1 MKKKKKN
8 KNLNFILGLI
18 LTIFTLIL
26 VLWGFTGAPYDPDR
40 MDASLK
46 FAGVSL
52 RHIFGCD
59 QFGRDQFSRV
69 LKGVGNTFI
78 VAVGTVF
85 IGTLFGVII
94 GGLCGYFGGILD
106 EVLMRIIDA
115 IFAFPS
121 IFLALVVICVIG
133 SGKYQVIVAMGI
145 AFIPSFARIVRSE
158 FLKQK
163 NMDYVL
169 SARIMGASHLR
180 IMFKHILPNTIPVLL
195 SSIIIGFNNAVIAEA
210 GLSYLGIGVQ
220 PPDASLGAML
230 SEAQTYLFKQPNLAI
245 FPGLIMVIMILGLGL
260 LADGMSDNGRKS

>member
-1 MKKKKKN
+1 MKKKR
-8 KNLNFILGLI
+8 KNLNFILGAALS
-18 LTIFTLIL
+18 IFTLVL
-26 VLWGFTGAPYDPDR
+26 VLWGFLGTPYDPNK
-40 MDASLK
+40 MDGTLK
-46 FAGVSL
+46 FASSSFK
-52 RHIFGCD
+52 HIFGCD
-59 QFGRDQFSRV
+59 QFGRDIFSRV
-69 LKGVGNTFI
+69 LTGVGNTFT

-85 IGTLFGVII
+85 IGTVAGIII
-94 GGLCGYFGGILD
+94 GGFCGYFGGLLD

-121 IFLALVVICVIG
+121 IFLALVVICLIG
-133 SGKYQVIVAMGI
+133 SGKYQVIVALGI
-145 AFIPSFARIVRSE
+145 AFIPSFSRIVRSE

-169 SARIMGASHLR
+169 NARIMGAGHLR
-180 IMFKHILPNTIPVLL
+180 IMFIHILPNIVPVLL

-230 SEAQTYLFKQPNLAI
+230 SEAQTYLFKAPTFAI

-260 LADGMSDNGRKS
+260 LSDGMSEK